1 MMNSINNMKWE
12 RVLLVAFFGNYVI
25 NNIVAG
31 VASLIPAASGGGFFT
46 AQYITYVVLSAIT
59 IGLFAWWYYCKSSS
73 ASAISGAVF
82 GVSGFVISVITTLV
96 SGMAGVLAQS
106 GSLSQLMSV
115 LPNFGPFLAH
125 WSTLILLGLWVIPSA
140 AVGWYL
146 QMKATKKMMPTPA
159 PAMPMSHTI

>member
-1 MMNSINNMKWE
+1 MMNSINGIKWE
-12 RVLLVAFFGNYVI
+12 RVLLVAFFGNYII
-25 NNIVAG
+25 NNVVAG
-31 VASLIPAASGGGFFT
+31 IASLIPTTPAGGFLT
-46 AQYITYVVLSAIT
+46 AQYITYVVISAIT
-59 IGLFAWWYYCKSSS
+59 IALIAWWYYCKASN

-140 AVGWYL
+140 LVGWYL
-146 QMKATKKMMPTPA
+146 HMKATKPMAPA
-159 PAMPMSHTI
+159 AAMPMSHTM

>member
-1 MMNSINNMKWE
+1 MMNSINGMKWE
-12 RVLLVAFFGNYVI
+12 RVLLIAFFGNYVI

-31 VASLIPAASGGGFFT
+31 VASLVPAAAGGGFLT
-46 AQYITYVVLSAIT
+46 AQYITYVAISAIT
-59 IGLFAWWYYCKSSS
+59 IGLIAWWYYCNMTAK
-73 ASAISGAVF
+73 ANAISGVVF
-82 GVSGFVISVITTLV
+82 GVSGFVISVITTLI

-140 AVGWYL
+140 FVGWWL
-146 QMKATKKMMPTPA
+146 QMKASKRMTPA
-159 PAMPMSHTI
+159 PAMPMSQTM

>member
-1 MMNSINNMKWE
+1 MMNSINGMKWE

-31 VASLIPAASGGGFFT
+31 IASLVPAAPGGGFLT
-46 AQYITYVVLSAIT
+46 AQYITYVAISAIT
-59 IGLFAWWYYCKSSS
+59 IGLMAWWYYCNSSK
-73 ASAISGAVF
+73 ANMISGAVF
-82 GVSGFVISVITTLV
+82 GISGFVISVITTLV

-140 AVGWYL
+140 LVGWYL
-146 QMKATKKMMPTPA
+146 QMKASKPMAAA
-159 PAMPMSHTI
+159 PAMPMSQTM